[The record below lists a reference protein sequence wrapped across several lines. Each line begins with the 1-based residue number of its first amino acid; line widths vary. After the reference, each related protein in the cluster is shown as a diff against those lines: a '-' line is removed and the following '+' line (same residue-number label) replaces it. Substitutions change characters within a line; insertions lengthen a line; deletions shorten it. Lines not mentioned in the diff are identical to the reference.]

1 MGHTS
6 EFQFG
11 IYWWTWKNYLLK
23 KLLKKT
29 NKNKRILI
37 FQMLYFKKNTWRYH
51 YFTSVYQK
59 SWWYDLQFL
68 RYGVRQ
74 SVTNWWLWSIFCP
87 FTPPPPPNRPPKNP
101 RYQNFEKM
109 KTITGDIIILHKVP
123 KTTITWGTVPE
134 MCSETYRIF
143 CYFGP
148 FFALFPLPPPKKN
161 NPENQNFENTKKVS
175 REVIILHMCTKKS
188 QSYYVCLVRFLRYG
202 VWQI

>member
-1 MGHTS
+1 
-6 EFQFG
+6 
-11 IYWWTWKNYLLK
+11 
-23 KLLKKT
+23 
-29 NKNKRILI
+29 
-37 FQMLYFKKNTWRYH
+37 MLYLKKNTWRYH
-51 YFTSVYQK
+51 YFTPVYQK

-87 FTPPPPPNRPPKNP
+87 FTPPPPPTVLL
-101 RYQNFEKM
+101 
-109 KTITGDIIILHKVP
+109 KTQDIRILKKWKQLLEISSFYTSVP
-123 KTTITWGTVPE
+123 KTTITWGMVPE
-134 MCSETYRIF
+134 MWSETYRIF